1 MKRIIHG
8 ALTCAL
14 IVAVSMSMAVALV
27 AVTVPLAS
35 PALAASQN
43 DAWGVTGVNFMGPN
57 DYSEVFKVDPATGAV
72 TIVGAYTGSSTYSD
86 IAMTPNGNLYT
97 VGYDADGVTGTT
109 GNFYDFYRLD
119 PTTAAMIGWW
129 LDVFR
134 ADGRQQVNALCAES
148 DTSLLAIEGGG
159 VNNPHLMRINLD
171 GSGDYSSLSD
181 LGALPTG
188 PSGGDLDKDPFTGK
202 WYGAFEGS
210 GQTEIWELNIAN
222 PASSTQ
228 ASAHSV
234 TYLAGLSFRPNGT
247 TTGVSLAGSWN
258 DTWLYEVNV
267 NTSSTTQLWDLSIV
281 HNGGDVITGNIFGLS
296 PIQPESV
303 TTPNT
308 PTGPSGGNV
317 GQSRTFTTGGATSNL
332 GHAVEYRFDWG
343 DGSYSP
349 WSSSTTASHSW
360 SAVNTYTV
368 KAQARCATHT
378 GIISSWSSGTSI
390 NITAPTP
397 PAAPSGLT
405 ATAVSSSQIDLSW
418 QDNSDNEDGFKI
430 ERSDTGAEGS
440 YTEIDTVGAEVET
453 YSDTGLDPNTTYY
466 YRVRAYNAV
475 GDSNYTEDSATTLA
489 SEDGKGCFIATAAY
503 GSDLDSHVETLRNFR
518 DSYMVTNPVGSALVS
533 AYYKLSPPV
542 ADFIDDHPTLKPIV
556 RAGLMPAVALS
567 TVAVN
572 TSSAEKIAIIGS
584 LALVSVALATW
595 ARKRRG
601 KGSRCE
607 QPHR

>member
-1 MKRIIHG
+1 
-8 ALTCAL
+8 
-14 IVAVSMSMAVALV
+14 
-27 AVTVPLAS
+27 
-35 PALAASQN
+35 
-43 DAWGVTGVNFMGPN
+43 
-57 DYSEVFKVDPATGAV
+57 
-72 TIVGAYTGSSTYSD
+72 
-86 IAMTPNGNLYT
+86 MTPNGNLYT

-119 PTTAAMIGWW
+119 PTNAAMIGWW

-247 TTGVSLAGSWN
+247 TTAMSLAGSWN
-258 DTWLYEVNV
+258 DRNLYEVNV
-267 NTSSTTQLWDLSIV
+267 TTSATTVLHDLST
-281 HNGGDVITGNIFGLS
+281 DLAGNIFGLS

-556 RAGLMPAVALS
+556 RAGLMPAVAMS

-572 TSSAEKIAIIGS
+572 TSSAEKIAIVGS
-584 LALVSVALATW
+584 LALVSVALAAW
-595 ARKRRG
+595 VRKRRG

-607 QPHR
+607 QPHQ